1 MGLPPPVNKSCAPNH
16 FWITLAGS
24 MASARDASN
33 LNLGLAR
40 LIIVCYPGQRTKV
53 GNGTPPRRDLAE
65 IEGRFVG
72 TVRVERPAPVTE
84 LV

>member
-24 MASARDASN
+24 MSSARNASN

-40 LIIVCYPGQRTKV
+40 LIIVCYPGQRTVV
-53 GNGTPPRRDLAE
+53 GNKTPRRDRAE
-65 IEGRFVG
+65 IEDRFVG
-72 TVRVERPAPVTE
+72 TIRVERPAPVTE